1 MNQKTWEESR
11 DDRIKAWRDF
21 KKQEDLEKIRKK
33 RILGPAP
40 LLENSIQTPAL
51 GDSDSSVER
60 IRYKIFDSI
69 AHSQLA
75 FASYTYPDE
84 SSEKEQGVQARAPRS
99 LLMEDMSDH
108 SPPRAKRLR

>member
-60 IRYKIFDSI
+60 IRY
-69 AHSQLA
+69 
-75 FASYTYPDE
+75 TYPDE